1 MRRLRLCYYSPRGNY
16 TAVLSGA
23 GRSTR
28 IGLIEVNDLSTNT
41 DSLLSNIS
49 TRGFVGVGDHALI
62 GGFIACTDYT
72 RVAVRVLAP
81 TPGQFGVT
89 GTLADPVLTLFDS
102 NGNLVASNDNW
113 TETQAVD
120 LQIAGYA
127 PPDPLE
133 SAIIITRPVGSTTA
147 IVQGKNGGTGIAL
160 LEVYHLP

>member
-1 MRRLRLCYYSPRGNY
+1 M
-16 TAVLSGA
+16 
-23 GRSTR
+23 
-28 IGLIEVNDLSTNT
+28 
-41 DSLLSNIS
+41 
-49 TRGFVGVGDHALI
+49 
-62 GGFIACTDYT
+62 
-72 RVAVRVLAP
+72 AVRVLGP

-113 TETQAVD
+113 TETQAAD